1 MSWSKTAVRSSST
14 KAETLRAIDDF
25 SQTGCDWYLL
35 MINNT
40 LKVLIQLLV
49 SFLFKYFA
57 EKCEIRNES
66 IIINYQW
73 V

>member
-1 MSWSKTAVRSSST
+1 M
-14 KAETLRAIDDF
+14 LQAIDDF
-25 SQTGCDWYLL
+25 SQIGCDWYLL

-57 EKCEIRNES
+57 EKCEIRNEF